1 MEVEEEKITTTT
13 TTTTRLEE
21 RQRGLPWVEKYR
33 PASMDDLLGHEDIT
47 RTIIHLI
54 DSGTMPH
61 LLLYGPPGTGKTS
74 TILAAA
80 RKLYG
85 TTFSTMVLE
94 VKKHITITLTPIQ
107 IFQITFYFLRTHIY
121 SLTHPMKEVSKLSE
135 TKSRTLQGAGCGRKA

>member
-1 MEVEEEKITTTT
+1 MEVEEEKTA
-13 TTTTRLEE
+13 TTRLEE

-94 VKKHITITLTPIQ
+94 VKKIKHSVNTIIV
-107 IFQITFYFLRTHIY
+107 IY
-121 SLTHPMKEVSKLSE
+121 SI
-135 TKSRTLQGAGCGRKA
+135 

>member
-1 MEVEEEKITTTT
+1 MEVEEEKRTK
-13 TTTTRLEE
+13 LEE

-94 VKKHITITLTPIQ
+94 LNASDERGIDVVRNQ
-107 IFQITFYFLRTHIY
+107 IKDFAGSRMWQKGL
-121 SLTHPMKEVSKLSE
+121 KLVILDE
-135 TKSRTLQGAGCGRKA
+135 ADAMTNVAQGALRRSKIQLENKR